1 MGLQGQRLE
10 TWRTLWVVGTVS
22 VVAGHV
28 RCSVLWSELERPW
41 KGNPGEMVMGRI
53 DGVVKA

>member
-28 RCSVLWSELERPW
+28 RCSVLWSEVGETLEGGPR
-41 KGNPGEMVMGRI
+41 
-53 DGVVKA
+53 